1 MVLPDPERTISRVH
15 AKVVFRN
22 GTYAVEDRGS
32 NPILVNGNVVGHGKE
47 WPLAPGD
54 VLQIGGYELGVRAS
68 GSPAVSDDPF
78 AVVFA
83 AGGAKVMAP
92 APAPAFAAPP
102 PPVTAARTPRRHR
115 PAPWASPQTG
125 IRWPKRPSPAD
136 RQRQP
141 PVAMKEMRAACS
153 ARAALRSPSTT
164 CSGWATR
171 RPNPE
176 CAGQRTMISS
186 GGVRPRQ
193 PVCGRCW

>member
-1 MVLPDPERTISRVH
+1 MIVLAVMTYNGAATQPVEASFDELGGTIGRADGNLMVLPDPERTISRVH

-78 AVVFA
+78 ADVFA

-92 APAPAFAAPP
+92 APAPAAAADPAPP
-102 PPVTAARTPRRHR
+102 PVAAAEEAP
-115 PAPWASPQTG
+115 PAPQPDST
-125 IRWPKRPSPAD
+125 AD
-136 RQRQP
+136 
-141 PVAMKEMRAACS
+141 
-153 ARAALRSPSTT
+153 
-164 CSGWATR
+164 
-171 RPNPE
+171 
-176 CAGQRTMISS
+176 
-186 GGVRPRQ
+186 
-193 PVCGRCW
+193 